1 MSGSPSAIERQ
12 DADDPNRLAGR
23 CRSELQAPP
32 LDSVLTVCLIDQY
45 LDRRPV
51 PRRQLQLVEV
61 AASLIA
67 AKFGEVCPSEVQ
79 VFVYITV
86 HTYTRDELIE
96 MEIWILAALELRIS
110 TSTAAHCL
118 ELVG

>member
-12 DADDPNRLAGR
+12 DADDPNRLPGR
-23 CRSELQAPP
+23 CRSELQAAP
-32 LDSVLTVCLIDQY
+32 LDSVLTVCLIDQH
-45 LDRRPV
+45 LDRCPV

-67 AKFGEVCPSEVQ
+67 AKFEEICPSDVQ
-79 VFVYITV
+79 VFVYITSDA
-86 HTYTRDELIE
+86 YTRDELT
-96 MEIWILAALELRIS
+96 ALELRIS
-110 TSTAAHCL
+110 MSTAAHFL